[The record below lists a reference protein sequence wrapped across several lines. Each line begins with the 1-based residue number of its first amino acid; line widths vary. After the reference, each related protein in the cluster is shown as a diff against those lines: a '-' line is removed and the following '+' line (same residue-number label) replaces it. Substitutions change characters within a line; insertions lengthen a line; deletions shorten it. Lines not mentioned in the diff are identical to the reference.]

1 MLDFYIIKL
10 TLELCSFPDEV
21 KDDLN
26 HVICFFLKKEIVI
39 GVRKHVILS
48 PKIKHYVIIN
58 FVD

>member
-1 MLDFYIIKL
+1 MLDIYIIKL

-26 HVICFFLKKEIVI
+26 HLIFLRKKIVI
-39 GVRKHVILS
+39 GVRKYVILS
-48 PKIKHYVIIN
+48 PKIKHNVIIN